1 MALRELFTT
10 KNATMRLHRLQIGVL
25 FSLAMLAAGCRLP
38 GRDGPVP
45 ASLANCRRLAQQG
58 AVALD
63 RGDQAKAETLL
74 AQAVDVCPVD
84 AEARGHYAEALWR
97 RGARQEAIAQLE
109 EATRLTAEDAAMWVR
124 LAEMHLTVGQP
135 ELARQNAERALSLD
149 ARLPSAWAIHGRVL
163 RADGQLA
170 EALADDLRA
179 LGYAPNDRALLA
191 EIADLHRQ
199 MNRPDRALQ
208 TLQTLADTY
217 SSGEEPGQVFYQMGL
232 AQTAL
237 GRYDDAAE
245 SLALATA
252 RGESSPELVARL
264 NEVRRLAGR
273 PVHAAETACQRDGT
287 EGQRR

>member
-1 MALRELFTT
+1 M
-10 KNATMRLHRLQIGVL
+10 MRLARLQIGV
-25 FSLAMLAAGCRLP
+25 FCSLAMLAAGCRLP

-45 ASLANCRRLAQQG
+45 ASLADCRRLAQQG

-63 RGDQAKAETLL
+63 RGDQPKAETLL
-74 AQAVDVCPVD
+74 SQAVEVCPVD
-84 AEARGHYAEALWR
+84 AEARMHYAEALWR

-109 EATRLTAEDAAMWVR
+109 EATRLTAEDASLWVR

-135 ELARQNAERALSLD
+135 ELARSNAERALSLD
-149 ARLPSAWAIHGRVL
+149 AKLPSAWAIRGRVL
-163 RADGQLA
+163 RADGRLD
-170 EALADDLRA
+170 EALADDLHA
-179 LGYAPNDRALLA
+179 LGYTPNDRALLA

-199 MNRPDRALQ
+199 LNQPDRALQ

-217 SSGEEPGQVFYQMGL
+217 PSNEEPSRVLYEIGL

-245 SLALATA
+245 SFASAAA
-252 RGESSPELVARL
+252 RGGSSPELVARL

-273 PVHAAETACQRDGT
+273 SVQAAETACQRD
-287 EGQRR
+287 EIAGQRR